1 MTAATPVTPATRARS
16 GFCLAVTGTVV
27 LMAAASAPS
36 PFYPQLTE
44 QLQLP
49 PVATTLIFAIYAIPL
64 LLALLT
70 LGSLSDRVGRRG
82 ILTVG
87 SVALSVSLLMFW
99 AADSFLLLLAARA
112 LQGLAAGLL
121 VPVLNAM
128 MVDHE
133 PSRWLGAAALANTV
147 APMAGLGLGALTAA
161 GLLDLPGIDAGTIF
175 LLLAAVFPLL
185 AATAWTI
192 PTPPVL
198 PGDAGPDPRA
208 RRVSAA
214 TRRRIIVSVA
224 PAIIAGWVTNGL
236 FLALG
241 PGIIATRFHADT
253 YLHQAGSIIILAA
266 AGVVA
271 ATALQGAT
279 ARRISVFGAVSLG
292 AGTVLSLAALAVP
305 TLPGYLASVAVVG
318 AGFGTAFM
326 GAMRTLL
333 PHVDPGQRATVM
345 AVIYTISYL
354 AMSVPVVLAGFLVP
368 ALTLPGAA
376 AVLGGVVV
384 LLSITAT
391 LTHLRTPTELTP
403 PATQHRPKGTR
414 RP

>member
-1 MTAATPVTPATRARS
+1 MTAATPVTPATRARG

-208 RRVSAA
+208 RR
-214 TRRRIIVSVA
+214 
-224 PAIIAGWVTNGL
+224 
-236 FLALG
+236 
-241 PGIIATRFHADT
+241 
-253 YLHQAGSIIILAA
+253 
-266 AGVVA
+266 
-271 ATALQGAT
+271 
-279 ARRISVFGAVSLG
+279 ISVFGAVSLG

>member
-1 MTAATPVTPATRARS
+1 M
-16 GFCLAVTGTVV
+16 
-27 LMAAASAPS
+27 
-36 PFYPQLTE
+36 
-44 QLQLP
+44 
-49 PVATTLIFAIYAIPL
+49 
-64 LLALLT
+64 
-70 LGSLSDRVGRRG
+70 
-82 ILTVG
+82 
-87 SVALSVSLLMFW
+87 
-99 AADSFLLLLAARA
+99 
-112 LQGLAAGLL
+112 
-121 VPVLNAM
+121 
-128 MVDHE
+128 
-133 PSRWLGAAALANTV
+133 
-147 APMAGLGLGALTAA
+147 
-161 GLLDLPGIDAGTIF
+161 
-175 LLLAAVFPLL
+175 
-185 AATAWTI
+185 
-192 PTPPVL
+192 
-198 PGDAGPDPRA
+198 
-208 RRVSAA
+208 
-214 TRRRIIVSVA
+214 
-224 PAIIAGWVTNGL
+224 
-236 FLALG
+236 
-241 PGIIATRFHADT
+241 
-253 YLHQAGSIIILAA
+253 
-266 AGVVA
+266 
-271 ATALQGAT
+271 
-279 ARRISVFGAVSLG
+279 FGAVSLG